1 VSGLL
6 TGAHL
11 EAALRDDVRYSV
23 FRLETLQEYRGSGE
37 DAWISA
43 FNDGDPGPPPDPA
56 QDDWE
61 ALVRAHRRAG
71 RLMQRVHVVTEPL
84 TDYMRFELTWA
95 YAPNVA
101 AGEDIRIVPVGP
113 DRPWPADLPH
123 EDFWLFD
130 SSVLYAA
137 RYADDGYW
145 LGVESVTDPTAIVAA
160 CRWRDAALHLAQLW
174 ADYVATRPSL
184 VDRLPAP

>member
-1 VSGLL
+1 
-6 TGAHL
+6 
-11 EAALRDDVRYSV
+11 
-23 FRLETLQEYRGSGE
+23 
-37 DAWISA
+37 
-43 FNDGDPGPPPDPA
+43 
-56 QDDWE
+56 
-61 ALVRAHRRAG
+61 
-71 RLMQRVHVVTEPL
+71 MQRVHVVTEPL